1 MNKIT
6 VDSKQNMHMLI
17 EQIKDARESEL
28 IVFFKKD
35 ANFYENSL
43 NLKIIKGIAEDV
55 SKTITFEAEN
65 KNHKDYID
73 SVNGDYFEYTDDQVD
88 LNSEQSPNLKLKK
101 SISLFSFLSNFRKKK
116 QIIEG
121 DYIPEIKSN
130 KKLLKALIYPL
141 IILGIL
147 FGIGFALWWYIP
159 AATVKINVNSQ
170 ILVKLLEIKASV
182 DIESVAAETQ
192 QIPAF
197 KVDVSVTDSQTI
209 PTSGK
214 KEIGDKAEGKVTLF
228 NKTNESIKI
237 KKGTVIKLISTNDES
252 WRYETTA
259 EVDVP
264 AQSEIKDDAGT
275 VTGTEY
281 GKKDVEILAIAY
293 GDKYNQK
300 DGQNFEINGFDTDKI
315 VAENTDKI
323 DGGSAKEV
331 NVVAQTD
338 IDSLKR
344 TLNEFMKTKVAEA
357 MQKKVVEGQTF
368 HESSVDFTVVS
379 GNYDKKLDDEADE
392 LTLTMVMDGSG
403 LAYSQADLDALISEL
418 IKTIVPAEY
427 DIDENKPDYEVAA
440 TKSKTDENV
449 IDLQVKLRS
458 YITPKLDESKIQND
472 LTGMKTDEAQDYL
485 NSLNNIKGFEII
497 LSPKLPP
504 IIQTLPHQKSN
515 IKIEITKD

>member
-1 MNKIT
+1 
-6 VDSKQNMHMLI
+6 MLI
-17 EQIKDARESEL
+17 EQIKDAKESEL

-88 LNSEQSPNLKLKK
+88 LNSEQSPNLKFKK
-101 SISLFSFLSNFRKKK
+101 SIKLFSFFSNFRKKN
-116 QIIEG
+116 QIIDE
-121 DYIPEIKSN
+121 DYLPEIKSSN
-130 KKLLKALIYPL
+130 NSKLLKILIYPL
-141 IILGIL
+141 IVLGVLLGIGL
-147 FGIGFALWWYIP
+147 ALWWYIP

-197 KVDVSVTDSQTI
+197 KVNVSVTDSQTI
-209 PTSGK
+209 PTTGK
-214 KEIGDKAEGKVTLF
+214 KETGEKAEGKVTLF
-228 NKTNESIKI
+228 NKTNENIKI

-252 WRYETTA
+252 WKYETTS
-259 EVDVP
+259 EVDVS

-275 VTGTEY
+275 VIGTEY

-300 DGQNFEINGFDTDKI
+300 DGQNFEINGFDTDKL

-344 TLNEFMKTKVAEA
+344 TLNEFMQTKVAEA

-379 GNYDKKLDDEADE
+379 GDYDKKLDDEADE
-392 LTLTMVMDGSG
+392 LTLTMVMGGSG

-427 DIDENKPDYEVAA
+427 DIDEDKPDYEVAA

-458 YITPKLDESKIQND
+458 YITPKLNESKIKND
-472 LTGMKTDEAQDYL
+472 LTGMKIDEAQDYL